1 MSGAQSSATLGTRA
15 FVEFLATAFLLIAV
29 VGSGIA
35 GETLSGGNVALALL
49 ANAMATAAALFVL
62 ILVFA
67 PISGAHM
74 NPLVTLAAAAV
85 SRFAWKSVPIYVFA
99 QIGGAVAGTMI
110 ADAMF
115 EQPIIAL
122 STHVR
127 TGASQWL
134 SEIVAVVGL
143 LGVIWGCLRYATPI
157 IAGAVAMYI
166 GGAYWF
172 TSSTSFANPAVT
184 LARSLTD
191 TFAGIRPIDAL
202 GFIVAQLV
210 ALGLA
215 IPALRALGKIRSE
228 P

>member
-1 MSGAQSSATLGTRA
+1 MSGAQTGPKLATLA
-15 FVEFLATAFLLIAV
+15 LAEFVATAFLLIAV

-35 GETLSGGNVALALL
+35 GETLSDGNVAVALL
-49 ANAMATAAALFVL
+49 ANALATAAALFVL

-74 NPLVTLAAAAV
+74 NPAVTVAAAAV
-85 SRFAWKSVPIYVFA
+85 SGLAWKSVPVYIAA
-99 QIGGAVAGTMI
+99 QIAGAIVGTMI
-110 ADAMF
+110 ADIMF
-115 EQPIIAL
+115 GVPVIAL

-134 SEIVAVVGL
+134 SEIVALFGL
-143 LGVIWGCLRYATPI
+143 LGVIWGCLRYATPV

-184 LARSLTD
+184 LARCLTD
-191 TFAGIRPIDAL
+191 TFAGIRPADVP
-202 GFIVAQLV
+202 GFILAQVV

-215 IPALRALGKIRSE
+215 IPVLRALSKTSST
-228 P
+228 